1 MAKIRL
7 AAFCY
12 MHLQGSRKRPNL
24 CYTHQFA
31 TVPYLYQLTYC
42 YMCAWGT
49 ASSGFQR
56 LLLELLVRA
65 CKPPTC
71 RLFH

>member
-31 TVPYLYQLTYC
+31 TLPVPVD
-42 YMCAWGT
+42 
-49 ASSGFQR
+49 
-56 LLLELLVRA
+56 LLLYVCMGYSKLGLPAPAVRA
-65 CKPPTC
+65 ISTGM
-71 RLFH
+71 